1 MYDIVYEKSDSLDGK
16 KVKLNYERIM
26 KRPSSVSSRFGKFV
40 ESHKDEIFTAKD
52 AKAGTKY
59 TGIMYTLKE
68 DPSPVKWLF
77 YVDDLVL
84 VEEER

>member
-1 MYDIVYEKSDSLDGK
+1 MYEIIYEKSDSLDGK
-16 KVKLNYERIM
+16 KVKLNYDRIM
-26 KRPSSVSSRFGKFV
+26 KRSSGISARFKKFV
-40 ESHKDEIFTAKD
+40 ELHKDDIFTARD

-68 DPSPVKWLF
+68 DPTSVKWLF

-84 VEEER
+84 VEDAQ